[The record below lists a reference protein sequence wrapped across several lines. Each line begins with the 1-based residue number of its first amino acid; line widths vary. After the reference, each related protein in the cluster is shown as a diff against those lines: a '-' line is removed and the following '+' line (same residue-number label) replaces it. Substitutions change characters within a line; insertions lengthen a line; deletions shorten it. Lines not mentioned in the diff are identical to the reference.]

1 VAGLLLAVGAF
12 GLAPVLAP
20 GAALAAPRERAGA
33 ATEIVVEGNRRVEAD
48 TIRSYFKA
56 APGERLDAAKID
68 AGLKALYASGL
79 FQDIHVSTQGNRLI
93 VTVVEAA
100 VIDRVAFEGNRRM
113 KDEQLLQEVQ
123 SKARGTLSRPVVQA
137 DTQRIIEIYHRN
149 GRFDVGVTPQ
159 IIERPN
165 NRVDLIF
172 KIDEGE
178 KTGIKAIN
186 FVGNHAYSNWRLKE
200 VIKTSTSNWLSF
212 LQTTDVYDPDRIEAD
227 RDLLRRFYLKHGY
240 ADVQIVA
247 ATGEYDP
254 ARKGFLITFTIEEGT
269 PYRFGVIDVQSNVR
283 AVDPNSLRPIL
294 MTHQGDTYNGEA
306 VEKTVENLTVEMARR
321 GYPFGTVRP
330 RGDRNP
336 QTHTIGVV
344 FVVDEGTR
352 AYIERINIRGN
363 TRTRDYVIRRELDIN
378 EGDPYNRA
386 LIDRAERRI
395 KNLNFFK
402 SVKVTNEPGSAPD
415 RVVVN
420 IDVVEQS
427 TGDFSVMGGYSTAQG
442 WMVQVS
448 VSERNLLGTGR
459 FARASATYGQYVRA
473 AELNFIE
480 PYFLDQRIGAGLD
493 LFAKQTLPNTYFSY
507 GTESIGGTLKFGIP
521 LREDFSVQVRYSLYT
536 QSIQLPSILNDCNN
550 FSTDPTVW
558 TPAFLAA
565 NGMAPTPTN
574 CLLYGQASL
583 PIRVELSQGATLTSM
598 VGYGLIYN
606 TLDNN
611 KDPTSGVA
619 LNFGQD
625 FAGIGGDTRYM
636 RSTVDFRAYY
646 EPVSDLVSLVHLQA
660 GNILGIGTDTVRM
673 LDDFKMGPNLVRG
686 FQPAGIGPRDVTNYL
701 FGYGTGDALG
711 GTLYWGASAELQYP
725 LYFLPKDS
733 GFRGAVFIDAGSVWG
748 YKGATSSPAT
758 GEINGVINNPLVGSI
773 VCNQT
778 PIPQG
783 AKGGGCALLYED
795 DMMPRVAA
803 GASLI
808 WNSPFG
814 PLRFDFAYPI
824 MKQWYD
830 RTQYFQFGGGTKF

>member
-1 VAGLLLAVGAF
+1 
-12 GLAPVLAP
+12 LAP

-711 GTLYWGASAELQYP
+711 GTKYWGASFELQMP
-725 LYFLPKDS
+725 FWFLPKEV
-733 GFRGAVFIDAGSVWG
+733 GLKGAVYADAGGLWDYQGPTNNFGTAEVNVPGCTRPTNFPQVPSAGTCLGLQYNGANVIRTSV
-748 YKGATSSPAT
+748 
-758 GEINGVINNPLVGSI
+758 GVGLVW
-773 VCNQT
+773 
-778 PIPQG
+778 
-783 AKGGGCALLYED
+783 A
-795 DMMPRVAA
+795 
-803 GASLI
+803 
-808 WNSPFG
+808 SPFG
-814 PLRFDFAYPI
+814 PLRFDYAIPLT
-824 MKQWYD
+824 KGQND
-830 RTQYFQFGGGTKF
+830 RVQEFRFGGGTSF